1 MTRINCHSAFKHY
14 EMFHSRGCCGDSFG
28 SVFNTT
34 YNINTNGLGGGS
46 FWSGFGLGLGNAFGG
61 MFSGLFGGGMNMFG
75 GAGLFGGGMFGN
87 FAMPWGGGFGNYG
100 LYGGGG
106 TYPSS
111 RTSASDPDCKVIADI
126 SGKVKDLPNDA
137 TKEKIDALIKDIDN
151 AIDKLDA
158 NNYVDQKRTLENLK
172 AELQKK
178 SPKTTTENPS
188 NENKVDPKKKPEGD
202 GNVEKT
208 EGGNDPSKK
217 VTDADVT
224 AAIDAA
230 DKTKIQEL
238 LAHPEKLSNDQKT
251 MLEHAKEYLEGYSNV
266 KKDDLKAG
274 TIALNDVTDVS
285 PSIDDFTNLRSA
297 ELKKDG
303 NNWTIEIKSQGGRLV
318 KYKLVEE
325 TAGELIFECTNYK
338 DKGRHQKYVLQKSGT
353 GNEQKLHLMQ
363 YSYHQGYGDIC
374 VADANKVK

>member
-1 MTRINCHSAFKHY
+1 MTRINCHSAFRHY

-34 YNINTNGLGGGS
+34 YNINTNGWGGGN

-75 GAGLFGGGMFGN
+75 GAGLFGGNMFGGGMFGN
-87 FAMPWGGGFGNYG
+87 YGMPWGGGFGNYG
-100 LYGGGG
+100 LSGGGS
-106 TYPSS
+106 YPSS

-126 SGKVKDLPNDA
+126 SGKVKDLPDDA

-178 SPKTTTENPS
+178 SPKTTTEKKSDKDNVTP
-188 NENKVDPKKKPEGD
+188 NKKPDTPNG
-202 GNVEKT
+202 GNVEENGDGSTPSLT
-208 EGGNDPSKK
+208 E
-217 VTDADVT
+217 A
-224 AAIDAA
+224 
-230 DKTKIQEL
+230 
-238 LAHPEKLSNDQKT
+238 QK
-251 MLEHAKEYLEGYSNV
+251 HAKEYLEGYSNV
-266 KKDDLKAG
+266 KKDDLKVG
-274 TIALNDVTDVS
+274 KIALNDVTDVH
-285 PSIDDFTNLRSA
+285 PEIDDFTNLRSA

>member
-75 GAGLFGGGMFGN
+75 GNMFGGGMFGN

-106 TYPSS
+106 SYPSS

-178 SPKTTTENPS
+178 SPKTTTGKPS
-188 NENKVDPKKKPEGD
+188 DNNNVEPSKKPEGD
-202 GNVEKT
+202 GNVDKT
-208 EGGNDPSKK
+208 GGGNDPNKDN
-217 VTDADVT
+217 VTDE
-224 AAIDAA
+224 AANKYRD
-230 DKTKIQEL
+230 
-238 LAHPEKLSNDQKT
+238 
-251 MLEHAKEYLEGYSNV
+251 GYSNV
-266 KKDDLKAG
+266 KEVELG
-274 TIALNDVTDVS
+274 ALSKKFELLEVIDTSDR
-285 PSIDDFTNLRSA
+285 IDDFKSDKIKETSLTNTGGKWQIKIKLIGGTNVTYD
-297 ELKKDG
+297 LIKTKDG
-303 NNWTIEIKSQGGRLV
+303 ELV
-318 KYKLVEE
+318 
-325 TAGELIFECTNYK
+325 FECSSH
-338 DKGRHQKYVLQKSGT
+338 KGNQQYILQKDES
-353 GNEQKLHLMQ
+353 NKLHLMQ
-363 YSYHQGYGDIC
+363 YKHNKGYDKGC
-374 VADANKVK
+374 VSVTSRKT

>member
-1 MTRINCHSAFKHY
+1 MTRINCHSAFRHY

-34 YNINTNGLGGGS
+34 YNINTNGWGGGN

-75 GAGLFGGGMFGN
+75 GAGLFGGNMFGGGMFGN
-87 FAMPWGGGFGNYG
+87 YGMPWGGGFGNYG
-100 LYGGGG
+100 LYGGGS
-106 TYPSS
+106 YPSS
-111 RTSASDPDCKVIADI
+111 RTSASDPDCKVIADMEEK
-126 SGKVKDLPNDA
+126 SNALPDDADKD
-137 TKEKIDALIKDIDN
+137 KIDALIKEIDD
-151 AIDKLDA
+151 AIDKLDS
-158 NNYVDQKRTLENLK
+158 NNYAAQKRSLNAIK
-172 AELQKK
+172 ARLIKRL
-178 SPKTTTENPS
+178 PKTTTEKKSDKDNVAP
-188 NENKVDPKKKPEGD
+188 NKKPDTPNG
-202 GNVEKT
+202 GNVEETGDGSTPNLT
-208 EGGNDPSKK
+208 E
-217 VTDADVT
+217 A
-224 AAIDAA
+224 
-230 DKTKIQEL
+230 
-238 LAHPEKLSNDQKT
+238 QK
-251 MLEHAKEYLEGYSNV
+251 HAKEYLEGYSNV
-266 KKDDLKAG
+266 KKDDLKEG
-274 TIALNDVTDVS
+274 EIALNDVTDVH
-285 PSIDDFTNLRSA
+285 PKIDDFTNLRSA

>member
-1 MTRINCHSAFKHY
+1 MTRINCHSAFRHY

-34 YNINTNGLGGGS
+34 YNINTNGWGGGN

-75 GAGLFGGGMFGN
+75 GNMFGGGMFGN
-87 FAMPWGGGFGNYG
+87 YGMPWGGGFGNYG
-100 LYGGGG
+100 LYGGGS
-106 TYPSS
+106 YPSS
-111 RTSASDPDCKVIADI
+111 RTSAEDPDCTVIADI
-126 SGKVKDLPNDA
+126 SGKVKDLPDDA
-137 TKEKIDALIKDIDN
+137 TKEKIDALIKEIDD
-151 AIDKLDA
+151 AIGKLDSK
-158 NNYVDQKRTLENLK
+158 NYVAQKRTLENLK

-188 NENKVDPKKKPEGD
+188 DKDKVEPKKKPDTPNG

-208 EGGNDPSKK
+208 GDGSTPNLTE
-217 VTDADVT
+217 A
-224 AAIDAA
+224 
-230 DKTKIQEL
+230 
-238 LAHPEKLSNDQKT
+238 QK
-251 MLEHAKEYLEGYSNV
+251 HAKEYLPGYSNV
-266 KKDDLKAG
+266 KKDDLKVG
-274 TIALNDVTDVS
+274 EIALNDVTDVH
-285 PSIDDFTNLRSA
+285 PKIDDFTNLRSA